1 MPTISHHTSGTL
13 GEDVMPIDTEV
24 KKAFRQMWVGGAL
37 GVYFTAVA
45 RNLLTDVFGQPGGS
59 TSRIGSM

>member
-1 MPTISHHTSGTL
+1 
-13 GEDVMPIDTEV
+13 MPIDTEV